1 MKWNF
6 HTNTYVGGGLIIVI
20 FKVKLFVFHINCKP
34 KMKGFI
40 EGRRKYVLFFEVWK
54 EFVIPLINQGKGC
67 YIIYLISC
75 LINIYIFIRDI

>member
-1 MKWNF
+1 
-6 HTNTYVGGGLIIVI
+6 
-20 FKVKLFVFHINCKP
+20 
-34 KMKGFI
+34 MKGFI

-54 EFVIPLINQGKGC
+54 EFVIPLRNQGKGC